1 MEGRTAAPSISPT
14 GSYAL
19 MTPLIGLA
27 LLAVGIIFLWQGP
40 DRYSAIKGVH
50 VAFAVLWV
58 GGGATLTILGIAAE
72 ARNDQ
77 GQLATIGALAAWIG
91 ERIFTPSALIV
102 LGFGIW
108 LVEEGSLGWGHFWI
122 DFALVIWAVSAAT
135 GIFVLNPLTKK
146 LTAAAEREGFGS
158 PTVQRYLRMVLV
170 VARIDIALLVL
181 VVIDMTAK
189 PFA

>member
-1 MEGRTAAPSISPT
+1 
-14 GSYAL
+14 
-19 MTPLIGLA
+19 
-27 LLAVGIIFLWQGP
+27 
-40 DRYSAIKGVH
+40 
-50 VAFAVLWV
+50 
-58 GGGATLTILGIAAE
+58 
-72 ARNDQ
+72 
-77 GQLATIGALAAWIG
+77 
-91 ERIFTPSALIV
+91 
-102 LGFGIW
+102 
-108 LVEEGSLGWGHFWI
+108 
-122 DFALVIWAVSAAT
+122 VSAAT

>member
-1 MEGRTAAPSISPT
+1 MQARTAAPSIKPT

-27 LLAVGIIFLWQGP
+27 LVAVGIIFLWQGP
-40 DRYSAIKGVH
+40 DRYSALKAVH

-77 GQLATIGALAAWIG
+77 AQLASIGALAAWVG
-91 ERIFTPSALIV
+91 ERVFTPSSLIV

-108 LVEEGSLGWGHFWI
+108 LVEEGDLGWGHFWI
-122 DFALVIWAVSAAT
+122 DFALAVWAVSTAI

-146 LTAAAEREGFGS
+146 LTAAAEREGFGA
-158 PTVQRYLRMVLV
+158 PVVQRYLRMVLV
-170 VARIDIALLVL
+170 VARIDIALLLL
-181 VVIDMTAK
+181 VVVDMAAK

>member
-1 MEGRTAAPSISPT
+1 MQERGAAPSIKPT

-27 LLAVGIIFLWQGP
+27 LLAVGIIFLWKGP
-40 DRYSAIKGVH
+40 DRYSALKGVH

-58 GGGATLTILGIAAE
+58 GGGATLMILGIVAE
-72 ARNDQ
+72 FRNDQ
-77 GQLATIGALAAWIG
+77 AQLATIGALAAWVG
-91 ERIFTPSALIV
+91 ERVFTPAALIV

-122 DFALVIWAVSAAT
+122 DFALVVWAVSAAT
-135 GIFVLNPLTKK
+135 GIFVLTPLTKK
-146 LTAAAEREGFGS
+146 LTAAAEREGFGA
-158 PTVQRYLRMVLV
+158 PEVQHYLRMVLV
-170 VARIDIALLVL
+170 VARIDIALLIL